1 MGPKDRRE
9 RLKQETREKILD
21 AARELFVEHGYD
33 AVTMR
38 KLAGKIEYSPTA
50 IYVHFKDKEALLQEL
65 CDHDFAAL
73 ARQFAKIARVAD
85 PVERLRQTGRAY
97 AAFGLKNPNHYRLMF
112 MTPRPPMDPEDSQVA
127 KGDPGE
133 DAYAFLVATIK
144 ECLATN
150 RFREDLRD
158 ADLVA
163 QTVWSGV
170 HGVVSL
176 HITQRDNPWIHWRS
190 AERTARFMTDLLVD
204 GLLVRA

>member
-9 RLKQETREKILD
+9 RQKQETREKILD
-21 AARELFVEHGYD
+21 AARELFVQHGYD

-38 KLAGKIEYSPTA
+38 KLAEKIEYSPTA

-65 CDHDFAAL
+65 CDHDFASL
-73 ARQFAKIARVAD
+73 AQQFARIARVVD

-97 AAFGLKNPNHYRLMF
+97 AAFGLGKPNHYRLMF
-112 MTPRPPMDPEDSQVA
+112 MTPHPPMDPEESQVT

-133 DAYAFLVATIK
+133 DAYAFLVSIVRECMATK
-144 ECLATN
+144 
-150 RFREDLRD
+150 RFRSDLRD

-163 QTVWSGV
+163 QTVWAGV

-176 HITQRDNPWIHWRS
+176 HITQRDNPWIRWRS
-190 AERTARFMTDLLVD
+190 AEKTARLMTDVLVD
-204 GLLVRA
+204 GLLARE